1 MIATVLKNPKPKQE
15 TRARLIEATARLFS
29 LHGYNGLTLRSVT
42 KEAKANLAAAN
53 YHFGSKDA
61 LVLEMLHERIKP
73 INERRLELLEE
84 EKSKSPLQPLSVSQ
98 IFYTLIHPIGEEISK
113 SANSR
118 CSLAQLVAR
127 TFTEPTEFIERM
139 HHRFFSQIAEI
150 YHRELSLIFPN
161 QPAKEIY
168 WHLHL
173 AVASMLGALAQHR
186 RLEDFTKGMCKE
198 DQVDEMIDRLTKF
211 VSHGFTQGLRN
222 PSPK

>member
-1 MIATVLKNPKPKQE
+1 MIAAVLKNPKPKQE

-29 LHGYNGLTLRSVT
+29 LHGYNGLTLRSVA

-61 LVLEMLHERIKP
+61 LVLEMLRERIMP
-73 INERRLELLEE
+73 INQRRLELLEE
-84 EKSKSPLQPLSVSQ
+84 EKSKSPLQPLSVFQ
-98 IFYTLIHPIGEEISK
+98 IFYTLIHPVGEEISK

-150 YHRELSLIFPN
+150 YHRELSLTFPN

-186 RLEDFTKGMCKE
+186 RLEDFTKGMCNE

-211 VSHGFTQGLRN
+211 VSHGFTQGLRH
-222 PSPK
+222 PSPS

>member
-1 MIATVLKNPKPKQE
+1 VIAAVLKNPKPKQE
-15 TRARLIEATARLFS
+15 TRGRLIEATARLFS
-29 LHGYNGLTLRSVT
+29 LHGYNGLTLRSVA

-61 LVLEMLHERIKP
+61 LVLEMLRERIMP
-73 INERRLELLEE
+73 INQRRLELLEE
-84 EKSKSPLQPLSVSQ
+84 EKSKSPLQPLSVFQ
-98 IFYTLIHPIGEEISK
+98 IFYTLIHPVGEEISK

-150 YHRELSLIFPN
+150 YHRELSLTFPN

-186 RLEDFTKGMCKE
+186 RLEDFTKGMCNE

-222 PSPK
+222 HSPS